1 MFVNRFSGVKRKER
15 TQSTD
20 PGPDSIGGGERP
32 IAAEREARKETDGTI
47 EISGNQCLEV
57 WSGNTDVWR
66 KIDHQKR

>member
-20 PGPDSIGGGERP
+20 PGPDSVGGGERP

-47 EISGNQCLEV
+47 EISWNQCLEV
-57 WSGNTDVWR
+57 
-66 KIDHQKR
+66 